1 MKKSIYFALAVA
13 SLALFACN
21 SKPANSEEQAEEQV
35 EITLEQAEEFAEE
48 ALEAGEPEVS
58 PDETGETSAEE
69 GLKEEE
75 APAAEDSVAA
85 KEPSTE
91 EAPAA
96 EEPKA
101 EEPKAEEAKAEEP
114 ATPSDK
120 FPIDRT
126 DGNFVTLLTENVT
139 ANADGC
145 IEGDFVFDKIE
156 ESRVRLIVKIE
167 TVEGSNIGVFPVA
180 VEPGGTKGHLHMCAS
195 QGGVFS
201 KITPGEKYKLSI
213 VRAMRL

>member
-1 MKKSIYFALAVA
+1 MKKTLYLALAVIA
-13 SLALFACN
+13 MTLVACN
-21 SKPANSEEQAEEQV
+21 SKPAEDQ
-35 EITLEQAEEFAEE
+35 
-48 ALEAGEPEVS
+48 
-58 PDETGETSAEE
+58 SAEQSQTI
-69 GLKEEE
+69 E
-75 APAAEDSVAA
+75 AVDLV
-85 KEPSTE
+85 
-91 EAPAA
+91 
-96 EEPKA
+96 
-101 EEPKAEEAKAEEP
+101 AEEP
-114 ATPSDK
+114 AALEAEEPLEADSLAAEAPDSIAEELPATEEPAPEEPAVEQPASATPSNK
-120 FPIDRT
+120 FAIDRS

-180 VEPGGTKGHLHMCAS
+180 VEPGGTKGHLPMCAS
-195 QGGVFS
+195 HGGVFS

>member
-1 MKKSIYFALAVA
+1 MKKTLYLALAVIA
-13 SLALFACN
+13 MTLVACN
-21 SKPANSEEQAEEQV
+21 SKPAEDQSAEQSQTIEAVDLVAEEP
-35 EITLEQAEEFAEE
+35 A
-48 ALEAGEPEVS
+48 ALEAEEPLEADS
-58 PDETGETSAEE
+58 LAAEASDSIAEE
-69 GLKEEE
+69 L
-75 APAAEDSVAA
+75 
-85 KEPSTE
+85 
-91 EAPAA
+91 PAA
-96 EEPKA
+96 EEPA
-101 EEPKAEEAKAEEP
+101 PEEP
-114 ATPSDK
+114 AVEQPASATPSNK
-120 FPIDRT
+120 FAIDRS

-180 VEPGGTKGHLHMCAS
+180 VEPGGTKGHLPMCAS
-195 QGGVFS
+195 HGGVFS